1 MCPEGNDSR
10 NGPPR
15 RGGGIVRKRG
25 YLTRQKDHVP
35 MIRILANDGI
45 HATGLRMLTEAGF
58 QVDTTPV
65 PQEELPTVLPIY
77 DALIVRSA
85 TKVRR
90 ELIDACPDLR
100 AIARG
105 GVGMDNIDVAYA
117 REKGIEVFNTPAS
130 SSRAVAELAMG
141 HMLGLA
147 RYIHLAN
154 REMPIRGNAEFA
166 ALKKAYSKGGE
177 IEGRTLGIIGFGRI
191 GQALAQLA
199 LGAGMQVL
207 ASDPF
212 VKEVTLRWSIAG
224 FGEVEV
230 PVKTVDMAEVLR
242 NADFLSL
249 HVPAQAGKA
258 LLGAAELS
266 TMKAGAILIN
276 TARGGLIDEDALLE
290 ALDGGRIGEAG
301 LDVFVGEPSPR
312 PELLNH
318 PRISVSPH
326 TGASTNEAQ
335 SRIGAELAEGMI
347 RLFKP

>member
-1 MCPEGNDSR
+1 
-10 NGPPR
+10 
-15 RGGGIVRKRG
+15 
-25 YLTRQKDHVP
+25 

-45 HATGLRMLTEAGF
+45 HPTGLSMLVEAGF

-90 ELIDACPDLR
+90 DLIDACPDLK

-105 GVGMDNIDVAYA
+105 GVGMDNIDLAYA
-117 REKGIEVFNTPAS
+117 REKGIEVFNTPAA

-141 HMLGLA
+141 HMLSLA
-147 RYIHLAN
+147 RYLHHAN
-154 REMPIRGNAEFA
+154 REMPLRGSTDFA
-166 ALKKAYSKGGE
+166 NLKKAYSKGGE

-199 LGAGMQVL
+199 LGAGMKV
-207 ASDPF
+207 AAFDPF
-212 VKEVTLRWSIAG
+212 VKEATLRWSIAG
-224 FGEVEV
+224 FGEVSVHLE
-230 PVKTVDMAEVLR
+230 TLSFEEVL
-242 NADFLSL
+242 AASDYLSL
-249 HVPAQAGKA
+249 HVPAQSGKA
-258 LLGAAELS
+258 LIGAAELAS
-266 TMKAGAILIN
+266 MKPGAVIVN
-276 TARGGLIDEDALLE
+276 TARGGLIDEDALLASLE
-290 ALDGGRIGEAG
+290 SGYTGGAG
-301 LDVFVGEPSPR
+301 LDVFLGEPNPR
-312 PELLNH
+312 PELLAH

-347 RLFKP
+347 RFFLGK